1 MPDDEACAAEPP
13 GLATRVVGQLSVIA
27 LLFACI
33 GSSVIP
39 AALVHSKLMDPASAL
54 WFVKGRVGP
63 AILLAIVVWLACYTL
78 LAIALKWLLLGR
90 QRAGVLKPR
99 GQTPNPKPQI

>member
-1 MPDDEACAAEPP
+1 MPTLLMPDDEACAAEPP

-33 GSSVIP
+33 GGSMMP
-39 AALVHSKLMDPASAL
+39 AALVHSELMDPASKL
-54 WFVKGRVGP
+54 WVVEGRAGP
-63 AILLAIVVWLACYTL
+63 AILLAIAVWLTSYTL
-78 LAIALKWLLLGR
+78 VAIALKWVLVGR

-99 GQTPNPKPQI
+99 G